1 MRLITQ
7 DRLHEISMMQNIA
20 PMTRN
25 LLILNLLMFIAQSLS
40 PELNFWVG
48 LRFFTSEL
56 FQPYQLLTHMFAHGG
71 LGHIFGNMLALFV
84 FGSTLEHSFGSKR
97 FLAFY
102 LICGLGASLLFNAAD
117 GFMLYQEFGTI
128 FPNEL
133 SGSAQTALERQLSG
147 TRTSPYYGLV
157 GASGAVFGIL
167 MAFAMLYPNVKL
179 MLLFP
184 PIPIKAK
191 YFVALYGAYELYAT
205 IQANPGDNVAHL
217 AHLGGML
224 FAFILV
230 KLWRNDIRS
239 MY

>member
-1 MRLITQ
+1 
-7 DRLHEISMMQNIA
+7 MMQQIA

-25 LLILNLLMFIAQSLS
+25 ILIVNLLVFVGQQLVPSLTS
-40 PELNFWVG
+40 LLG
-48 LRFFTSEL
+48 LRFFTADL
-56 FQPYQLLTHMFAHGG
+56 FEPYQLLTHMFAHAG
-71 LGHIFGNMLALFV
+71 LWHLFGNMFSLFI
-84 FGSTLEHSFGSKR
+84 FGSALEETWGAKR
-97 FLAFY
+97 FLIFY
-102 LICGLGASLLFNAAD
+102 LITGFGASLLFQAVNGWEIEQLRQELTPYLSDPKAAAY
-117 GFMLYQEFGTI
+117 LYQRENL
-128 FPNEL
+128 PVL
-133 SGSAQTALERQLSG
+133 
-147 TRTSPYYGLV
+147 

-167 MAFAMLYPNVKL
+167 MAFAMLYPNVRL

-230 KLWRNDIRS
+230 KLWQHNSRS
-239 MY
+239 YY

>member
-1 MRLITQ
+1 
-7 DRLHEISMMQNIA
+7 MQQIA

-25 LLILNLLMFIAQSLS
+25 ILIVNLLVFVGQQLVPSLTS
-40 PELNFWVG
+40 LLG
-48 LRFFTSEL
+48 LRFFTADL
-56 FQPYQLLTHMFAHGG
+56 FEPYQLLTHMFAHAG
-71 LGHIFGNMLALFV
+71 LWHLFGNMFSLFI
-84 FGSTLEHSFGSKR
+84 FGSALEETWGAKR
-97 FLAFY
+97 FLIFY
-102 LICGLGASLLFNAAD
+102 LITGFGASLLFQAVNGWEIEQLRQELTPYLSDPKAAAY
-117 GFMLYQEFGTI
+117 LYQRENL
-128 FPNEL
+128 PVL
-133 SGSAQTALERQLSG
+133 
-147 TRTSPYYGLV
+147 

-167 MAFAMLYPNVKL
+167 MAFAMLYPNVRL

-230 KLWRNDIRS
+230 KLWQHNSRS
-239 MY
+239 YY

>member
-1 MRLITQ
+1 
-7 DRLHEISMMQNIA
+7 MMQNIA

-25 LLILNLLMFIAQSLS
+25 LLLVNLLVFLAQQAAPVFFGFNLTHY
-40 PELNFWVG
+40 LG
-48 LRFFTSEL
+48 LRFFTADQFE
-56 FQPYQLLTHMFAHGG
+56 PYQLLTHMFAHADLWHLVGNMFS
-71 LGHIFGNMLALFV
+71 LFIFGSV
-84 FGSTLEHSFGSKR
+84 LERTWGEQR
-97 FLAFY
+97 FLIFY
-102 LICGLGASLLFNAAD
+102 LVTGFGASLLFQAVNGWEIESLRQELEAANV
-117 GFMLYQEFGTI
+117 GAETW
-128 FPNEL
+128 
-133 SGSAQTALERQLSG
+133 ALFARRENL
-147 TRTSPYYGLV
+147 PVL

-184 PIPIKAK
+184 PIPMKAK

-230 KLWRNDIRS
+230 KLWRDES
-239 MY
+239 HTMHM